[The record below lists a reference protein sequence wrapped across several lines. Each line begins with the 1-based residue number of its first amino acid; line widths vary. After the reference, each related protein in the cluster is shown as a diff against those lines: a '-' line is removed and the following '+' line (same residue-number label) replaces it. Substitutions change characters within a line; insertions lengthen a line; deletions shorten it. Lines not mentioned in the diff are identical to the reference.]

1 MPQYSFAPS
10 TDSADNTLGNEG
22 FRQLFNNL
30 SQNVEY
36 RRKMQAEKGAQATK
50 LRQMQAAGMLPK
62 GNINLTDEG
71 IEFDNEQAKNA
82 YYAVLGGMMGDEP
95 MDRAGGTSSTTQVD
109 RGDKQFDRRVAQAEA
124 STDPELENRMRQ
136 NVATLSDQALT
147 LRADGANPITDPSQ
161 RREVANE
168 VQSQA
173 RENLGLAAETSREGL
188 KATTESATQGLQA
201 ANNIATQM
209 ADKAAERRQASAPT
223 TTTTAPANAAQKP
236 ESMDAMRTS
245 IRSEAG
251 GTARTDVSQ
260 KVSERDQVNFKYK
273 GKDIEVSNPVIATTT
288 TQRVGE
294 RIDDVKTS
302 LKNLLGL
309 SAFSDAASSMS
320 AAAGNLASSN
330 NAFGALAKRRA
341 EQIDRWEKDATLD
354 GVTQKAEQVGT
365 NLYKV
370 GGMTAEGSA
379 AASGSI
385 APKTFIDASQKNRFD
400 VKSQGA
406 IGSEDGTNPALG
418 KLKGASGNE
427 IETVSDDKG
436 NHKFNGGDLS
446 GADKAAIYRR
456 NGADLPG
463 WRVTNTYKDK
473 RPYVVIKG
481 PNNQYIQGW
490 EAAGGGL
497 TGVEGFITRST
508 ASSAFQGQSS
518 NKQGSASETAHSNDY
533 NAAGVLK
540 SQSEA
545 QIKAKEAEKAKNK

>member
-95 MDRAGGTSSTTQVD
+95 MDRAGGTNSTTQVD

-173 RENLGLAAETSREGL
+173 RENLGLAAETTREGL

-223 TTTTAPANAAQKP
+223 TTATAPANAAQNP
-236 ESMDAMRTS
+236 ENMDAMRTS

-400 VKSQGA
+400 VKSQGDSGGSGSSDQNYSLSRGNWRGANLSLNNNKTLTGDISNVGIQPSRQKWADANGKFNQQGLDKLNQVLKPTGAKAVYDTSGSSPSIKYYNSQNQVIGAA
-406 IGSEDGTNPALG
+406 IYDPDMARIGDSGATTG
-418 KLKGASGNE
+418 KGDWNLTLYKGASQAQ
-427 IETVSDDKG
+427 IEQIT
-436 NHKFNGGDLS
+436 GDNLQS
-446 GADKAAIYRR
+446 GA
-456 NGADLPG
+456 
-463 WRVTNTYKDK
+463 
-473 RPYVVIKG
+473 
-481 PNNQYIQGW
+481 
-490 EAAGGGL
+490 
-497 TGVEGFITRST
+497 
-508 ASSAFQGQSS
+508 
-518 NKQGSASETAHSNDY
+518 
-533 NAAGVLK
+533 
-540 SQSEA
+540 
-545 QIKAKEAEKAKNK
+545 AK